1 MRIGRIA
8 CIPFRERSQHC
19 NGFGTVIIIEN
30 EYERYYSEIE
40 LERTV
45 AVSYECS
52 SETCFMFRF
61 RINGVE
67 LKEES
72 EIKAIMRP
80 VYAKS
85 TYMLIDLLATNL
97 AL

>member
-8 CIPFRERSQHC
+8 CIPGFRERSQHC
-19 NGFGTVIIIEN
+19 KDFGTVIIIEN

-40 LERTV
+40 LKRT
-45 AVSYECS
+45 AILYECS
-52 SETCFMFRF
+52 SETCFMFK
-61 RINGVE
+61 INGVE

-72 EIKAIMRP
+72 VIKAIMRP

-85 TYMLIDLLATNL
+85 TYMLIDWFGVF
-97 AL
+97 

>member
-1 MRIGRIA
+1 MRIERIA

-19 NGFGTVIIIEN
+19 SGFGTVIIIEN
-30 EYERYYSEIE
+30 EYERYYSEME
-40 LERTV
+40 LRRTV
-45 AVSYECS
+45 AVLYECS
-52 SETCFMFRF
+52 SETCFMFQ
-61 RINGVE
+61 INGVE

-72 EIKAIMRP
+72 IIKAIMRP

-85 TYMLIDLLATNL
+85 TYMLIDILATNL